1 MLIMRK
7 LKLERGDNMK
17 DNTLIKNT
25 LDNIPTANSNAKRIV
40 GLVKQSGRVT
50 GYKLS
55 DESFVDKAQ
64 AVTMAKQ
71 GKIAEEHLD
80 TEGYTCYNNQAFRLN
95 VCEPLAQ
102 LAEHLTFNQRVRG
115 SNPRWFTTPAVRV
128 FAHRSFLS
136 GCSSRLFRSSMI
148 LLTCRRYSV
157 FFFFSL
163 SALRFSA
170 SVAFRSAYSASS
182 SAFFS
187 T

>member
-40 GLVKQSGRVT
+40 GLVKQGGRVT

-71 GKIAEEHLD
+71 GKIA
-80 TEGYTCYNNQAFRLN
+80 GVAIAQRGNNEYLKSIPDDN
-95 VCEPLAQ
+95 ENNNLGNLP
-102 LAEHLTFNQRVRG
+102 
-115 SNPRWFTTPAVRV
+115 S
-128 FAHRSFLS
+128 
-136 GCSSRLFRSSMI
+136 CSLKQ
-148 LLTCRRYSV
+148 
-157 FFFFSL
+157 
-163 SALRFSA
+163 
-170 SVAFRSAYSASS
+170 
-182 SAFFS
+182 
-187 T
+187 